1 MKASCPDSGLR
12 FPMTWTTLSRAG
24 ISAVCAALGFTACGG
39 TSAVDAPRG
48 ELRALAG
55 AHARAVWVQG
65 DGTDPRAGGDQLVLM
80 GLDTDDGKGERVIL
94 GERRS
99 YVKPLLTPRGTRI
112 VFSSRVLPGPPE
124 TFIVNWDG
132 SGVRKLADGFALD
145 VWQNPVDDSEW
156 VYLGTDNDKYDFKSV
171 SRFPID
177 AADRRE
183 LVWNTSVV
191 GADGFR
197 VSPDGRHFS
206 SLSPWPDAV
215 VASVQSREL
224 KKLGDGCWTSL
235 TSARGPLFWIFDG
248 AHRNLT
254 MVDVDRGAKW
264 MVNIT
269 GAPGFEGAEAYHP
282 RWTNHPRFLTI
293 TGPYNQGGANQ
304 ARTGGKQV
312 EIYAG
317 RFSADFSNVEAWAR
331 VTNNSQGDTYPDVW
345 IDSARSPH
353 ARRPSGPMGPP
364 TAAPAAAGAQGQPRA
379 PRLVLNVRL
388 TRPGPIPSPES
399 ILPYRHAL
407 VVNEYEIIDVLEG
420 AHEGRV
426 IQIAQ
431 WAIRD
436 SKQLASARKDVGA
449 AFTLTVERYADHP
462 ELEGER
468 LISDRETTGVPL
480 YYDPRKP

>member
-1 MKASCPDSGLR
+1 MQ
-12 FPMTWTTLSRAG
+12 SRIVVLLG
-24 ISAVCAALGFTACGG
+24 ALGFAACGG
-39 TSAVDAPRG
+39 TAAVDRPGG

-55 AHARAVWVQG
+55 THARAVWVQG
-65 DGTDPRAGGDQLVLM
+65 DGTDPRAMGDQLVLM

-112 VFSSRVLPGPPE
+112 VFSSRILPGPPE
-124 TFIVNWDG
+124 TFVVMWDG
-132 SGVRKLADGFALD
+132 TGLRKLADGFALD
-145 VWQNPVDDSEW
+145 VWQNPIDDSEW
-156 VYLGTDNDKYDFKSV
+156 VYLGTNNEKYDFKTV

-177 AADRRE
+177 APDRRE
-183 LVWNTSVV
+183 LVWNQSVV

-197 VSPDGRHFS
+197 VSPDGRHFGG
-206 SLSPWPDAV
+206 LCPWPSAV

-224 KKLGDGCWTSL
+224 KKLGVGCWTSL
-235 TSARGPLFWIFDG
+235 TSARGLLFWIFDG

-264 MVNIT
+264 MVNLT
-269 GAPGFEGAEAYHP
+269 GAPGFEGAEVYHP

-293 TGPYNQGGANQ
+293 SGPYNQGGANQ
-304 ARTGGKQV
+304 ARTGGRQV
-312 EIYAG
+312 EVYAG
-317 RFSADFSNVEAWAR
+317 RFSADFSSVEAWAR
-331 VTNNSQGDTYPDVW
+331 VTNNSGGDTYPDVW
-345 IDSARSPH
+345 LDVARSPH
-353 ARRPSGPMGPP
+353 PRRPSGPLGPKS
-364 TAAPAAAGAQGQPRA
+364 AAPLASGSRGQSRTA
-379 PRLVLNVRL
+379 RIVLNARVA
-388 TRPGPIPSPES
+388 RPGPIPSPES

-420 AHEGRV
+420 TLDGRV

-436 SKQLASARKDVGA
+436 GKVLPRARKDVGA
-449 AFTLTVERYADHP
+449 AFTLTVERYDDHP

-468 LISDRETTGVPL
+468 LISDRETSRVVL
-480 YYDPRKP
+480 YYDTRRP